1 MQWLPFSL
9 LSIDFHLITGEILN
23 VRPEYLINPAWAFY
37 WGEFNKNNHCGWGI
51 FLLDRTRWGVG
62 GVRGD
67 GGGETFE
74 FSNFFFFFKYSLSSF
89 SSLPSWGPSIISSKR
104 TQLLWLVFVFSLTRN
119 GHCMQVLP
127 LDGERRT
134 FAEGRHFHHVHP
146 THPHLLLQSDFNSVN
161 CYEGSLIAK
170 CGGCQNP
177 TVTRFLLSHFTAT
190 LCLTLDTQAWRSP
203 VGLVGY
209 CNKMAFLSYTKC

>member
-62 GVRGD
+62 GVHG
-67 GGGETFE
+67 GGGERHLNFLIIIIF
-74 FSNFFFFFKYSLSSF
+74 FSIPPSF
-89 SSLPSWGPSIISSKR
+89 SSLPSWGPSIVSSKR
-104 TQLLWLVFVFSLTRN
+104 TQLLCLMFVFSLTRN
-119 GHCMQVLP
+119 GHCTNILP
-127 LDGERRT
+127 LDEERT
-134 FAEGRHFHHVHP
+134 FAERRHFHHVQP
-146 THPHLLLQSDFNSVN
+146 MHPHLLLQSDFNSVN

-177 TVTRFLLSHFTAT
+177 TVTHFLLSHFTAI

-209 CNKMAFLSYTKC
+209 CNKTAFLSYTKC